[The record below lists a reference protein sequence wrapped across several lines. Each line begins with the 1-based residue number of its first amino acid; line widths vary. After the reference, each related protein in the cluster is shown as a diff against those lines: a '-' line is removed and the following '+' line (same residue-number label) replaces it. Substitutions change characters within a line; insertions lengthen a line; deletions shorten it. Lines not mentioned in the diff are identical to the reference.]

1 MNRITMLKIRPL
13 LLAGLL
19 LFFALAGA
27 QATGEATLKLMVTD
41 CNGSALDNASVRV
54 VVHHAGSGSTDRVSG
69 YTDDGYI
76 ELSLGGLQ
84 PGDEAR
90 VTVTASGGDPDADH
104 AYVWLGNQNSGDHWD
119 ISDQAVPCRDGW
131 WNQND
136 QVIHCAYNGG
146 D

>member
-1 MNRITMLKIRPL
+1 MNRTTMPKIRPL
-13 LLAGLL
+13 LLAALL
-19 LFFALAGA
+19 LFALVGA

-41 CNGSALDNASVRV
+41 CNGAPLDNASVRV
-54 VVHHAGSGSTDRVSG
+54 VVHHAGSGSSDRASG

-76 ELSLGGLQ
+76 ELSLGAMQ
-84 PGDEAR
+84 SGDEAR
-90 VTVTASGGDPDADH
+90 VTVTASGGDPDGDH
-104 AYVWLGNQNSGDHWD
+104 TYIWLGNQNGLSQWD
-119 ISDQAVPCRDGW
+119 VGEQAVPCRDGW